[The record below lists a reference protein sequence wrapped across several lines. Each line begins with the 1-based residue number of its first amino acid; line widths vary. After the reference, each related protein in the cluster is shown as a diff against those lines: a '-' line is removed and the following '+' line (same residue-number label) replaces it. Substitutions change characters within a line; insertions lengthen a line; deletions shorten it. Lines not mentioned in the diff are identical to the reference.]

1 MKKRHIIGGVLVAG
15 IIAIGAIYYAQP
27 SRLPEEHLEA
37 SQQVVER
44 LEAIDQSAAAEPAP
58 GEEPLGAL
66 ASEEEQ
72 QESGQ
77 ADDETAEEEEE
88 VTAPDVFQVKFETSV
103 GDIIVEAYRDWAP
116 IGVDRFYELVKEEF
130 FDEARFFRVVPGFVV
145 QFGLAAD
152 PEVTAE
158 WREKNLEDEPVRES
172 NEAGTLTF
180 AKTQMPN
187 SRTTQLFINLAD
199 NPRLDEMGF
208 SPFARVIEGM
218 DAVREIT
225 AEYGERPQQPIIQ
238 AYGNEYLE
246 AEFPNLDY
254 IEKAR
259 IYDPDA
265 EEEEA
270 EEDGGDS

>member
-15 IIAIGAIYYAQP
+15 IIAIGAMYYAQP
-27 SRLPEEHLEA
+27 PRLTEEHLEA
-37 SQQVVER
+37 GQRVLDG
-44 LEAIDQSAAAEPAP
+44 LEEIDRSAAAEPV
-58 GEEPLGAL
+58 GAL
-66 ASEEEQ
+66 AAEEEQ
-72 QESGQ
+72 PETEAGGE
-77 ADDETAEEEEE
+77 ETAEEEEE
-88 VTAPDVFQVKFETSV
+88 VTAPDEFQVKFETSV

-116 IGVDRFYELVKEEF
+116 IGVDRFYELVKAEF

-158 WREKNLEDEPVRES
+158 WREKNLEDEPVKES

-208 SPFARVIEGM
+208 SPFAKVIEGM

-259 IYDPDA
+259 VIDPEA
-265 EEEEA
+265 EGEEET

>member
-15 IIAIGAIYYAQP
+15 IIAIGAMYYAQP
-27 SRLPEEHLEA
+27 PRLTEEHLEA
-37 SQQVVER
+37 GQRVLDG
-44 LEAIDQSAAAEPAP
+44 LEEIDRSAAAEPV
-58 GEEPLGAL
+58 GAL
-66 ASEEEQ
+66 AAEEEQ
-72 QESGQ
+72 PETEAGGE
-77 ADDETAEEEEE
+77 ETAEEEEE

-116 IGVDRFYELVKEEF
+116 IGVDRFYELVKAEF

-158 WREKNLEDEPVRES
+158 WREKNLEDEPVKES

-208 SPFARVIEGM
+208 SPFAKVIEGM

-259 IYDPDA
+259 VIDPEA
-265 EEEEA
+265 EGEEET